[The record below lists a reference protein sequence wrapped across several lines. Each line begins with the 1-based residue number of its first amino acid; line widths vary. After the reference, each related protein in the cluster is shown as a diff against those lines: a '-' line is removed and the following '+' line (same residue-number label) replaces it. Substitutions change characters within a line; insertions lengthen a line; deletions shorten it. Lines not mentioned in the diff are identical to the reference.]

1 MCEPVITMRFLRRR
15 SEEGRFVRVC
25 AYGEIAPGEIRRVE
39 GLPIVLCRSGARIFA
54 VSFMCPH
61 GKARLVRGKLVDDCL
76 ECPLHGARFGLA
88 GGEVRRGPAR
98 RGLLTYEVRVRDGE
112 VYVSRVPRRRGWTAR
127 R

>member
-1 MCEPVITMRFLRRR
+1 MRFLRRR
-15 SEEGRFVRVC
+15 PLGARFVRVC

-39 GLPIVLCRSGARIFA
+39 GLPIILCRSGDRLYA
-54 VSFMCPH
+54 VTFMCPH
-61 GKARLVRGKLVDDCL
+61 GKARLVKGKLVDDCL

-98 RGLLTYEVRVRDGE
+98 RGLLTYDVEVRDGQ
-112 VYVSRVPRRRGWTAR
+112 VYVSAVARRRFRLVR